1 MEGYSRADPASADL
15 RLVRAFGASAGRWVT
30 GRQFVHNPV
39 LNKAQVP
46 IAGGTFLAPLSW
58 GIGGQAAL
66 FHSRVPLRP
75 MREPLQQRKSPRTD
89 SSAPVARPGLWPGFD
104 ECPENPRSEAHVPCD
119 AAEQ

>member
-66 FHSRVPLRP
+66 FHCAGAAQADARTTAAEKISEDRFECTGGPARSLAGFRRVS
-75 MREPLQQRKSPRTD
+75 REPKKR
-89 SSAPVARPGLWPGFD
+89 SSCPVRRG
-104 ECPENPRSEAHVPCD
+104 
-119 AAEQ
+119 